1 MIVVENI
8 WKSFNS
14 HQVLRDV
21 NLQVHDG
28 ETMVVL
34 GKSGVG
40 KSVLLRLILRLMD
53 PDQGRIFI
61 DEKEIGR
68 LLPRDMNEIRLRFG
82 MLFQSA
88 ALFDSMNVYDNVSI
102 GLHSLTKLREPEIA
116 RKVQSCLEMVG
127 LEGVENAFPAELSG
141 GMRKRVG
148 LARAVAMDP
157 AYLLYDEPT
166 TGLDPVM
173 TESIAQI
180 IRKLQKEL
188 HVTSIVVT
196 HDLQTA
202 FSVADR
208 MALLHQGEIYFS
220 GTVEEMRDSEDLIVQ
235 QFIRGYARR
244 HQTAMEKFDD

>member
-1 MIVVENI
+1 MIIVENI
-8 WKSFNS
+8 WKNFNDK
-14 HQVLRDV
+14 QVLAGVDLKI
-21 NLQVHDG
+21 NDG

-53 PDQGRIFI
+53 PDRGRITI
-61 DEKEIGR
+61 DNKIIGTLQR
-68 LLPRDMNEIRLRFG
+68 REMNTIRLRFG

-88 ALFDSMNVYDNVSI
+88 ALFDSMNIFDNVSI
-102 GLHSLTKLREPEIA
+102 ALRTLTKLTEIEIRE
-116 RKVQSCLEMVG
+116 KVDYCLNMVG
-127 LEGVENAFPAELSG
+127 LQGVEKLFPAELSG

-180 IRKLQKEL
+180 IRKLQREL
-188 HVTSIVVT
+188 NVTSIVVT

-202 FSVADR
+202 FTVADR
-208 MALLHQGEIYFS
+208 MALLHEGQIQFQ
-220 GTVEEMRDSEDLIVQ
+220 GTVDQIRNTDDIIVRE
-235 QFIRGYARR
+235 FIRGYSRKHNLEM
-244 HQTAMEKFDD
+244 HQIDD